1 MTKKAAFGA
10 RRRLEKKA
18 RRAEARAK
26 GPAQAAKPWQGKRAA
41 DAGKGPAKKK
51 KKSKEGKKTFVGK
64 RKT

>member
-1 MTKKAAFGA
+1 MTRKAAFGA

-51 KKSKEGKKTFVGK
+51 KHKKEGRKTFVGK